1 MAVISIF
8 VSVFSVVLPS
18 SFSTVFSKH
27 LDAMTA
33 LSPSGANAVKQECK
47 NDSDCEVFAV
57 KNVKSLPS
65 PKGRLSQCTAMWV
78 GCYFNL

>member
-47 NDSDCEVFAV
+47 NDSCEVFAV

>member
-8 VSVFSVVLPS
+8 VFSVVLPS

>member
-47 NDSDCEVFAV
+47 NDNDCEVFAV
-57 KNVKSLPS
+57 KNVKKSAFSKGEAEPVYS
-65 PKGRLSQCTAMWV
+65 YVGRLL
-78 GCYFNL
+78 F